1 MKNVDANLNSISL
14 KSILYR
20 WEIVLFILLVMVNII
35 NSSISPYYLNARNL
49 LDATTTFLDKAFIV
63 FPMIMVLILGE
74 IDISVGSIVAL
85 SSVVMGVLYKSGIPM
100 GISILVCI
108 VLGALCGFFNG
119 YLLSKFNLSSII
131 VTLSTMIIYRG
142 IAYII
147 LEDQAA
153 GDFPEW
159 FVFFGWGYVGVIPFI
174 LICFIVTAIVFG
186 LLLHKTTFGRYIY
199 AIGNNITA
207 SRFSGV
213 KVDKVKIIVFTLNG
227 LMAAITAI
235 FLTSRMGN
243 TRPNIALGY
252 ELDVITMAVF
262 GGVSTAGGKGNVIG
276 PILAIFIVGLLQ
288 YGLGLINVP
297 STTMLV
303 IVGSLLILSVL
314 ITNLRSRKA

>member
-1 MKNVDANLNSISL
+1 MKNVDTNLNSTSL

-20 WEIVLFILLVMVNII
+20 WEIVLIILLVVVNII

-85 SSVVMGVLYKSGIPM
+85 SSVIMGVLYKSGIPM
-100 GISILVCI
+100 VISILVCI

-159 FVFFGWGYVGVIPFI
+159 FGFFGWGYVGVIPFI
-174 LICFIVTAIVFG
+174 LICFIITAIVFG

-252 ELDVITMAVF
+252 ELDIITMAVF
-262 GGVSTAGGKGNVIG
+262 GGVSTAGGKGNIFG
-276 PILAIFIVGLLQ
+276 PILAIFVIGLLQ

-314 ITNLRSRKA
+314 ITNLRFKKA

>member
-1 MKNVDANLNSISL
+1 MKNVDTNLNSTSL

-20 WEIVLFILLVMVNII
+20 WEIILLILLVIVNII

-85 SSVVMGVLYKSGIPM
+85 SSVVMGVLYKNGISM
-100 GISILVCI
+100 VISILVCI
-108 VLGALCGFFNG
+108 VLGAICGFFNG

-159 FVFFGWGYVGVIPFI
+159 FGFFGWGYIGVIPFI
-174 LICFIVTAIVFG
+174 LICFIVTAIIFG
-186 LLLHKTTFGRYIY
+186 LVLHKTTFGRYIY

-213 KVDKVKIIVFTLNG
+213 KVDKIKIIVFTLNG

-303 IVGSLLILSVL
+303 IVGALLILSVL
-314 ITNLRSRKA
+314 ITNLRSRKV

>member
-1 MKNVDANLNSISL
+1 MKNVEANLSSTSL

-20 WEIVLFILLVMVNII
+20 WEIILLILLVMVNII

-49 LDATTTFLDKAFIV
+49 LDAATTFLDKAFIV

-85 SSVVMGVLYKSGIPM
+85 SSVVMGVLYKSGISM
-100 GISILVCI
+100 VISILVCI
-108 VLGALCGFFNG
+108 MLGALCGFFNG

-147 LEDQAA
+147 LEDQAV

-159 FVFFGWGYVGVIPFI
+159 FNFFGWGYVGVIPFI
-174 LICFIVTAIVFG
+174 LICFVVTAIVFG

-213 KVDKVKIIVFTLNG
+213 RVDKVKIIVFTLNG

-297 STTMLV
+297 STTML
-303 IVGSLLILSVL
+303 IIIGSLLILSVL